1 MSDPDR
7 LCGLP
12 RTSTLIMLAS
22 SIYYCRVI
30 IENRNG
36 PLWETLDPTIK
47 HTYVAAAEAAIRS
60 VQHEDDLFMYAVGVS
75 REEAAKI
82 LTNTNR
88 APWGQDDSQGRD

>member
-30 IENRNG
+30 LENRKG
-36 PLWETLDPTIK
+36 PLWEALDPTIK
-47 HTYVAAAEAAIRS
+47 HTYVAAAEVAIRS
-60 VQHEDDLFMYAVGVS
+60 VQQADGLFAFAANQA
-75 REEAAKI
+75 RAEASKV
-82 LTNTNR
+82 LENR